1 MRQPTARHV
10 SGWQSQVWHK
20 LTVFAY
26 LLQYSLCGSS
36 WSKVQYTTKNWISH
50 LTNYCMLSWR
60 SPTNRDWTALLLAH
74 VHQSSM
80 AVYNWSTRSTVQ
92 RHQLYLLVTTYVRMK
107 FRLVMTY
114 VWKDTMSFIQVVWK
128 GWLNTKRC
136 RNPYASNPYHNRA
149 ANNTR
154 QCTPTHNQPQSVKS
168 QKGTWTHNK
177 LLVLVNNCHYTNTAL
192 PAQPSDQWLATY
204 VPPSSHVHVQYTTIA
219 TSHKT
224 LLDLLD
230 VRVQLQFKRT
240 HLVTSSWI

>member
-1 MRQPTARHV
+1 MTLDDNHRSNTNSLECLHTYCSTDCVLEVRCNARLRTRSHISQITACWAGDHQQT
-10 SGWQSQVWHK
+10 GTGLHYCWPM
-20 LTVFAY
+20 
-26 LLQYSLCGSS
+26 CI
-36 WSKVQYTTKNWISH
+36 KVQWHYTIG
-50 LTNYCMLSWR
+50 
-60 SPTNRDWTALLLAH
+60 
-74 VHQSSM
+74 
-80 AVYNWSTRSTVQ
+80 
-92 RHQLYLLVTTYVRMK
+92 
-107 FRLVMTY
+107 FRLAMTY

-136 RNPYASNPYHNRA
+136 IKPYHNRA

-177 LLVLVNNCHYTNTAL
+177 LLVLVNNCDYTNTAL
-192 PAQPSDQWLATY
+192 PAQPLDQWLATY

-224 LLDLLD
+224 LLDQLD
-230 VRVQLQFKRT
+230 VRVQLQFKCT